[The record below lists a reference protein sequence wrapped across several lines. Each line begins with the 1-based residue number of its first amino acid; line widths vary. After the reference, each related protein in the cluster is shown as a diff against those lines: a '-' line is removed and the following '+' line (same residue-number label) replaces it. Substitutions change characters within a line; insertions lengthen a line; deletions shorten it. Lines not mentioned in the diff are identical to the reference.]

1 MTQRKTM
8 AERNVLTVWPD
19 VAARIKA
26 LCAEHPD
33 NGDWQSYANNALREF
48 LAEHRSNKP
57 LVLPEERFSERN
69 SEAEWSGVC
78 L

>member
-8 AERNVLTVWPD
+8 AERNVLPVWPKS
-19 VAARIKA
+19 AEKLKA
-26 LCAEHPD
+26 LAAVD
-33 NGDWQSYANNALREF
+33 ALNWGDLANEIIATF
-48 LAEHRSNKP
+48 LAEHRSHKP
-57 LVLPEERFSERN
+57 LVLPEERFTERN